1 MRAAVT
7 GKLPTFALQP
17 GYHLHGVRFWRGH
30 GVKSYAYIGAQVKP
44 PASTVRR
51 CAEENGARIIAGR
64 QSGLAV
70 TARKNWNEEDARAI
84 IAREQERGLLAV
96 LSALNETF
104 GYLHRDA
111 IGLAAK
117 ALNLSRA
124 EVHGVASF
132 YHDFRERPPGRHVLK
147 LCGAE
152 ACQSMGG
159 DALAA
164 HATRELGIGFG
175 ETTPDDAVTLER
187 VYCLGLCACA
197 PAAMLD
203 DEPHARLDNQAISSL
218 IAETR
223 E

>member
-1 MRAAVT
+1 MTPKA
-7 GKLPTFALQP
+7 
-17 GYHLHGVRFWRGH
+17 
-30 GVKSYAYIGAQVKP
+30 
-44 PASTVRR
+44 
-51 CAEENGARIIAGR
+51 
-64 QSGLAV
+64 
-70 TARKNWNEEDARAI
+70 WNEDEAKAI
-84 IAREQERGLLAV
+84 VAAQQERGLMVV
-96 LSALNETF
+96 LSALNDAF
-104 GYLHRDA
+104 GYLHKDA

-132 YHDFRERPPGRHVLK
+132 YHDFRERPTGRHVLK

-164 HATRELGIGFG
+164 QAARELGIAFG
-175 ETTPDDAVTLER
+175 ETTADEAVTLER

-197 PAAMLD
+197 PAALFD
-203 DEPHARLDNQAISSL
+203 GEPHARLDQNAISSL
-218 IAETR
+218 IAEAR

>member
-1 MRAAVT
+1 MPKR
-7 GKLPTFALQP
+7 
-17 GYHLHGVRFWRGH
+17 HD
-30 GVKSYAYIGAQVKP
+30 
-44 PASTVRR
+44 
-51 CAEENGARIIAGR
+51 
-64 QSGLAV
+64 
-70 TARKNWNEEDARAI
+70 WNDDDARAI
-84 IAREQERGLLAV
+84 VAAQQERGLLAV
-96 LSALNETF
+96 LSALNDAF
-104 GYLHRDA
+104 GYVHRDA
-111 IGLAAK
+111 IGFAAK

-152 ACQSMGG
+152 ACHAMGA

-175 ETTPDDAVTLER
+175 ETTADAALTLER

-197 PAAMLD
+197 PAALLD
-203 DEPHARLDNQAISSL
+203 SEPHARLDNDAVSSL
-218 IAETR
+218 IAGAR